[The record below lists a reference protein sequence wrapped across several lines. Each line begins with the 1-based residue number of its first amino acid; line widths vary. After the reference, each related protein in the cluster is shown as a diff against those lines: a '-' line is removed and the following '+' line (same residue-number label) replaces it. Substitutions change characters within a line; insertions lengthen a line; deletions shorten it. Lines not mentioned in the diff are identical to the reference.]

1 MVLWWLSFSFFI
13 FTLLVGP
20 EISEPPTNRTKEE
33 KQTFDFSCIVTG
45 YPTPDVV
52 WTKNGL
58 ELNVTGDVRL
68 SVSSNDGDHQLNI
81 SNVQQSDAGQYRCV
95 ANNSLDTATSSSATL
110 TVQCECQS
118 SVYLYICNVL
128 VLITFFIRV
137 SSSVDHKFYRSL
149 LLTKPLFSVDV
160 LLVLKMAKDQVEL
173 MRSQWCYKFLNGLNT
188 CVRHCREL
196 RPNCSRHLSFSLS
209 NLRFVVFD

>member
-1 MVLWWLSFSFFI
+1 MKSVLQCCSISAEITKRQFLLYFVKYVWFCSDSVFQFFI

-33 KQTFDFSCIVTG
+33 KQTVDFSCVVAG

-52 WTKNGL
+52 WTKNRL
-58 ELNVTGDVRL
+58 ELNVTGDMRL

-128 VLITFFIRV
+128 VLINFLFEFPPALTTNSI
-137 SSSVDHKFYRSL
+137 DHY
-149 LLTKPLFSVDV
+149 
-160 LLVLKMAKDQVEL
+160 
-173 MRSQWCYKFLNGLNT
+173 Y
-188 CVRHCREL
+188 
-196 RPNCSRHLSFSLS
+196 
-209 NLRFVVFD
+209 

>member
-1 MVLWWLSFSFFI
+1 MFCFLFIRFLLTFALFFTVIKRSNFHLNQCCSVSAKIAETAIFFCIFVKYVWFCSGSVFQFFI

-33 KQTFDFSCIVTG
+33 KQTVDFSCVVVG
-45 YPTPDVV
+45 YPTPDVA

-68 SVSSNDGDHQLNI
+68 SVSSNDGDHQLTI

-110 TVQCECQS
+110 TVQCVC
-118 SVYLYICNVL
+118 
-128 VLITFFIRV
+128 
-137 SSSVDHKFYRSL
+137 
-149 LLTKPLFSVDV
+149 
-160 LLVLKMAKDQVEL
+160 
-173 MRSQWCYKFLNGLNT
+173 
-188 CVRHCREL
+188 
-196 RPNCSRHLSFSLS
+196 
-209 NLRFVVFD
+209 